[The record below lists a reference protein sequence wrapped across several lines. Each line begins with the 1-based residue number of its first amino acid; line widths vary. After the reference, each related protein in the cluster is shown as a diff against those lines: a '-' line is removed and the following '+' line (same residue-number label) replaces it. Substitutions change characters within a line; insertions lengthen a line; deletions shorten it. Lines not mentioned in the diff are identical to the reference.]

1 MSLGQAQQRV
11 TVASN
16 RVANREDDQ
25 EHMKKALITG
35 ITGQDGAYLA
45 EFLLNKGYEVHGIKR
60 RSSSFNTVRVDH
72 LYQDPHNSDVRFFLH
87 YGDMTDANSLLRVVR
102 EAQPAEVYNLAA
114 QSHVDV
120 SFETPE
126 YTADVDALGTLRLLD
141 AIRILGMLNSVR
153 FYQAS
158 TSELFGLTLE
168 SPQNEATPF
177 HPRSPYAV
185 AKLFAY
191 WITINYREAYGM
203 YACNGVL
210 FNHESPVRGETFVT
224 RKITRGL
231 ARIKMGLQDCLYL
244 GNLDAKR
251 DWGHARD
258 YVELMWLMLQQDFPE
273 DFVIATGEQFTVR
286 EFVSA
291 AAKEIGI
298 DLTWR
303 GGGLEEKAFT
313 ADGRCVVAVDPGY
326 IRPAEVDSLVGD
338 ATKARLKLG
347 WKPKVSFRQ
356 MVAEMV
362 ESDLKAAER
371 DRIVHENGY
380 RVYSHHA

>member
-1 MSLGQAQQRV
+1 
-11 TVASN
+11 
-16 RVANREDDQ
+16 
-25 EHMKKALITG
+25 
-35 ITGQDGAYLA
+35 
-45 EFLLNKGYEVHGIKR
+45 
-60 RSSSFNTVRVDH
+60 
-72 LYQDPHNSDVRFFLH
+72 
-87 YGDMTDANSLLRVVR
+87 
-102 EAQPAEVYNLAA
+102 
-114 QSHVDV
+114 
-120 SFETPE
+120 
-126 YTADVDALGTLRLLD
+126 
-141 AIRILGMLNSVR
+141 
-153 FYQAS
+153 
-158 TSELFGLTLE
+158 
-168 SPQNEATPF
+168 
-177 HPRSPYAV
+177 
-185 AKLFAY
+185 
-191 WITINYREAYGM
+191 
-203 YACNGVL
+203 
-210 FNHESPVRGETFVT
+210 
-224 RKITRGL
+224 
-231 ARIKMGLQDCLYL
+231 
-244 GNLDAKR
+244 
-251 DWGHARD
+251 
-258 YVELMWLMLQQDFPE
+258 LQQDFPE

-313 ADGRCVVAVDPGY
+313 ADGRCIVAVDPGY